1 MIPTNK
7 TQIKMEIEMTVSQKL
22 AEIQNLLASAAPEAT
37 KVDNGVKVSATRVRK
52 ALLESIKLAKELR
65 VEVLNATKAT
75 EVKQ

>member
-1 MIPTNK
+1 ME
-7 TQIKMEIEMTVSQKL
+7 IKMTISQKL

-65 VEVLNATKAT
+65 VEVLNATKT
-75 EVKQ
+75 ETKQ

>member
-1 MIPTNK
+1 
-7 TQIKMEIEMTVSQKL
+7 MTISQKL

-65 VEVLNATKAT
+65 VEVLNATKSET
-75 EVKQ
+75 KQ

>member
-1 MIPTNK
+1 
-7 TQIKMEIEMTVSQKL
+7 MTISQKL

-65 VEVLNATKAT
+65 VEVLNATKT
-75 EVKQ
+75 ETKQ